1 MNIVFWFLII
11 VALALVWLCGS
22 FAFKGIGSLALK
34 LFNDAKEE
42 ISGDESE
49 KIKKGED
56 ETNEKR

>member
-1 MNIVFWFLII
+1 MFFWFLII

-42 ISGDESE
+42 IEGDEPKE
-49 KIKKGED
+49 IKKCED
-56 ETNEKR
+56 DEINEKG